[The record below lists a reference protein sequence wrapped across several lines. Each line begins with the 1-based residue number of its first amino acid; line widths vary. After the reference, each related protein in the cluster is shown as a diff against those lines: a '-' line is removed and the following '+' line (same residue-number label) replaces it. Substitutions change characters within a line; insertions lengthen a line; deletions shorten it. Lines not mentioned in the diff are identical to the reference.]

1 MVSNIVTQ
9 YNDVRKIKE
18 SEEKLMEI
26 LKVENLNKTYITG
39 DTKVE
44 ALKDINLSIKKGEF
58 VSIVGA
64 SGSGKS
70 TLLHLL
76 GGLDKPTSGKV
87 IIDSEDI
94 YDYKEEKLAIFR
106 RRKVGFIFQF
116 FNLIPILNVCEN
128 IALPQLL
135 DNEKISR
142 DYLDELISI
151 LGMKDRK
158 NHLPSELSGGQQQ
171 RVAIGRA
178 LFNKPSI
185 ILADEPTGNL
195 DSVTSKEVIE
205 LLKFTA
211 KKFNQTLI
219 LITHE
224 LNIAEMADRVIT
236 IKDGIVV
243 SDEYLKAE

>member
-1 MVSNIVTQ
+1 
-9 YNDVRKIKE
+9 
-18 SEEKLMEI
+18 MEI
-26 LKVENLNKTYITG
+26 LKVEKLNKTYITG

-44 ALKDINLSIKKGEF
+44 ALKDIDLSINKGEF

-76 GGLDKPTSGKV
+76 GGLDRPTSGKV
-87 IIDSEDI
+87 IIDGEDI
-94 YDYKEEKLAIFR
+94 YNYKEEKLAIFR
-106 RRKVGFIFQF
+106 RRKIGFIFQF
-116 FNLIPILNVCEN
+116 FNLIPILNVEEN
-128 IALPQLL
+128 IALPELL
-135 DNEKISR
+135 DNEKVSR
-142 DYLDELISI
+142 DYLDELISL
-151 LGMKDRK
+151 LGMKDRR

-211 KKFNQTLI
+211 KKYNQTLI

-224 LNIAEMADRVIT
+224 LNIAQMADRVIT
-236 IKDGIVV
+236 LKDGDIV
-243 SDEYLKAE
+243 SDEYLKVE